1 MRPDRVT
8 SSLNAYIRS
17 RFGDRYVDA
26 RPFKIEKTN
35 SECTK
40 NNPIFF
46 VLFPGVDPTDEVTES
61 AGKTG
66 RTDANGK
73 FVFISMG

>member
-1 MRPDRVT
+1 MLIKIMRPDRVT
-8 SSLNAYIRS
+8 SALNAYIRN

-35 SECTK
+35 EETTK

-46 VLFPGVDPTDEVTES
+46 VLFPGVDPTEEVTDS
-61 AGKTG
+61 ANSTG
-66 RTDANGK
+66 RTD
-73 FVFISMG
+73 